1 MKDVVPREL
10 ANRDGEEAI
19 EHYLLE
25 TTAKL
30 ALGFIDKLEKVYH
43 HIARHPSSGSPRYAH
58 QLGSQIR
65 DSGASGATLAW
76 SSTKSAK
83 STWTPVGCCTN
94 SQTSRRG

>member
-19 EHYLLE
+19 EHYLVE

-30 ALGFIDKLEKVYH
+30 ALGFIDELEKVYH

-58 QLGSQIR
+58 HLG
-65 DSGASGATLAW
+65 LADPRFW
-76 SSTKSAK
+76 RL
-83 STWTPVGCCTN
+83 G
-94 SQTSRRG
+94 R